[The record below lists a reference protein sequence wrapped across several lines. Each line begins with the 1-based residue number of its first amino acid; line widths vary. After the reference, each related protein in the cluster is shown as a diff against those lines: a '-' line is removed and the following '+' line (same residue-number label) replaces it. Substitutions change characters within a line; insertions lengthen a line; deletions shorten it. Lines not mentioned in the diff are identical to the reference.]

1 MKVPFAVVFFVAS
14 LIAPAFS
21 QSSPFDPCPVQC
33 SIAGPSPSNWTYL
46 HGERA
51 LQRCEETTIFDMA
64 LYSPVNGSDNHV
76 TFRACKS
83 VEVDTTQDIEFSVT
97 PFLFGLPERRNV
109 TSNTTDVRFVSGR
122 PSGNTAG
129 DENSN
134 AKSIVSAAAAL
145 ENVLPSTSD
154 CRHPTV
160 LFANS
165 GEAVVGLYVGREVH
179 TPSAAKIIRTFIE
192 AIESNPLDQVAAAQ
206 VCVDNGE
213 DYPNT
218 WVMGIYADPHGDI
231 AGAQLAVR
239 GWNDAQCLS
248 GFEHEEVWQDT
259 ELNLLKAMQIP
270 QVKALESGLQQSGNS
285 EQQQE
290 GSDLHRRAECRAIQA
305 AKNDGCISLAQ
316 RCGISR
322 TQLANYN
329 KGVDNFCDTLQSDQW
344 VCCSAG
350 DLPDFSPKPNP
361 DGSCATY
368 TVSAHE
374 ICYDIA
380 VTYYLTPKNIEDLN
394 RNTWGWAGCGDM
406 QPGQRICLSTGDPPM
421 PAAISNAVCGPQKP
435 GTLQPTDGTVLTDLN
450 PCPLNVCCNIW
461 GQCGLTS
468 DFCVENKAEIGAPG
482 TSKPGTNG
490 CISNCGME
498 IVKSDPPS
506 SFSRVAYFEAWNK
519 DRECLHMDVTDID
532 TDWFTHIHFAFG
544 DITPDFKVD
553 VSPVQDQFDKM
564 KTMDGGKI
572 KRILSFGG
580 WAFSVERPTY
590 TIFREG
596 VTPENRLV
604 FANNVVSFINENGLE
619 GVDFDWEYPAAPDL
633 SDIPPGIIEEGKNYL
648 EFLKLVKRRL
658 PNKSVSIAAP
668 ASYWYLKGYPIEE
681 IGKVVD
687 YIIYMTYDLHGQW
700 DYGNKWSS
708 EGCPEGN
715 CLRSHVN
722 STEAYN
728 ALAMVTKAGVPS
740 RKVFCGIA
748 SYGRSFK
755 MAKEGC
761 TGPICPFTGSST
773 ESDAAKGVC
782 TDTGGYIASAEI
794 REIIGFGEDSEY
806 TNITTETWHDG
817 ASNSDILV
825 YNGLEWVAWMS
836 DKTKLSRSD
845 WYQELGFGGTS
856 DWAVDLDRYG
866 GAGGVPGED
875 EDDHYGADTMF
886 ESCRCRNVYI
896 AEVLGKMLDAALAK
910 YNNVNNGYDGKFNT
924 YARYMKKAAPKQL
937 ELFML
942 WTGGPGQEFFDC
954 DAKEEFDNLDPYT
967 GRCPVPNDYR
977 ELAMNDWELEYT
989 LINEEGF
996 YEALLEETGH
1006 DETAIEFG
1014 PKTNEEPCYNN
1025 MGHPC
1030 DPYTLEITNSPLVR
1044 KDFEPPNPKDIVET
1058 ALDDVS
1064 ELQSELILTSLEM
1077 AMDLW
1082 EGNDDDVIQVLSMP
1096 VFMVLQAVEAMEEA
1110 KDIGEEIEEEEQALI
1125 LGIISAVLFF
1135 VPLVGYPVALAANMG
1150 RLARIISM
1158 AGVAGEAGEAGLALV
1173 DIIND
1178 PLMAPLAI
1186 MDMLSRRNLRGPD
1199 AYRDAANSRRQM
1211 SSEDLGKLGDVFKRH
1226 DDLLQ
1231 DTLKTCAR

>member
-1 MKVPFAVVFFVAS
+1 
-14 LIAPAFS
+14 
-21 QSSPFDPCPVQC
+21 
-33 SIAGPSPSNWTYL
+33 
-46 HGERA
+46 
-51 LQRCEETTIFDMA
+51 MA
-64 LYSPVNGSDNHV
+64 LYTPVNGSDNHV
-76 TFRACKS
+76 TFRACKA
-83 VEVDTTQDIEFSVT
+83 VQADTTQDIEFSVT
-97 PFLFGLPERRNV
+97 PFMSGLPERRSVALASNTGCIIDDQDV
-109 TSNTTDVRFVSGR
+109 TSNTTDIRFVSGK
-122 PSGNTAG
+122 PSGSGGGSETEG
-129 DENSN
+129 NSGSKN
-134 AKSIVSAAAAL
+134 IVSAATAVL
-145 ENVLPSTSD
+145 EHMISLTSG
-154 CRHPTV
+154 CSRPTV

-165 GEAVVGLYVGREVH
+165 GKAVVGLYIGREVH
-179 TPSAAKIIRTFIE
+179 KPSAAKVVRTFIE
-192 AIESNPLDQVAAAQ
+192 AIHTSPPDQVAAAQ
-206 VCVDNGE
+206 KCGDDGG

-231 AGAQLAVR
+231 ASAQEAVR
-239 GWNDAQCLS
+239 SWNDARCVS
-248 GFEHEEVWQDT
+248 GFENEEVWKDT
-259 ELNLLKAMQIP
+259 ELNLLKAVQIP
-270 QVKALESGLQQSGNS
+270 QVKALESGLQQSGS
-285 EQQQE
+285 TEEQLQE
-290 GSDLHRRAECRAIQA
+290 GPDLHRRAECRAIQA

-329 KGVDNFCDTLQSDQW
+329 KNVENFCDTLQADQW
-344 VCCSAG
+344 ICCSAG

-368 TVSAHE
+368 TISPAE

-380 VTYYLTPKNIEDLN
+380 ETYYLTPKKIEDLN
-394 RNTWGWAGCGDM
+394 KNTWGWAGCGDL

-435 GTLQPTDGTVLTDLN
+435 GTLRPTDGTELTDLN

-461 GQCGLTS
+461 GQCGLTP
-468 DFCVENKAEIGAPG
+468 DFCVENKADTGAPG
-482 TSKPGTNG
+482 TSKPGANG

-498 IVKSDPPS
+498 VVKSDPPS
-506 SFSRVAYFEAWNK
+506 SFSRVAYFEAWNR
-519 DRECLHMDVTDID
+519 DRKCLHMDVTDID

-553 VSPVQDQFDKM
+553 VAPVQEQFDKLKAM
-564 KTMDGGKI
+564 EGGSI

-596 VTPENRLV
+596 VTPENRLN
-604 FANNVVSFINENGLE
+604 FANNVVSFINEHGLE

-633 SDIPPGIIEEGKNYL
+633 PDIPPGIIEEGKNYL

-722 STEAYN
+722 STETYN

-755 MAKEGC
+755 MAKSGC
-761 TGPICPFTGSST
+761 TGPLCKFTGT
-773 ESDAAKGVC
+773 NKESDAAKGVC
-782 TDTGGYIASAEI
+782 TDEAGYIASAEI
-794 REIIGFGEDSEY
+794 REIMEFGVDSEY
-806 TNITTETWHDG
+806 TNITTETWHDEG
-817 ASNSDILV
+817 SNSDILV

-836 DKTKLSRSD
+836 DATKLSRSD

-866 GAGGVPGED
+866 GAGGVPGAD
-875 EDDHYGADTMF
+875 EESDYGDDTPF
-886 ESCRCRNVYI
+886 EACDEEIWYNTLEEVRRDLENIPARCRNVYI
-896 AEVLGKMLDAALAK
+896 SEVLQKMLDAALVK
-910 YNNVNNGYDGKFNT
+910 YHDVNNGYDDKFNT
-924 YARYMKKAAPKQL
+924 YARYMKKAAPKSL
-937 ELFML
+937 DTFMH
-942 WTGGPGQEFFDC
+942 WITGPGQEYFDC
-954 DAKEEFDNLDPYT
+954 DLVDRFGNSNPYD
-967 GRCPVPNDYR
+967 GRCPIPYPRD
-977 ELAMNDWELEYT
+977 ELETGFYELEYT
-989 LINEEGF
+989 LRDEGGF
-996 YEALLEETGH
+996 YTELLNETGL
-1006 DETAIEFG
+1006 DEDAIEFG
-1014 PKTNEEPCYNN
+1014 DKTHET
-1025 MGHPC
+1025 PC
-1030 DPYTLEITNSPLVR
+1030 DIGWNRPCHPYEVDITNCPLVR

-1058 ALDDVS
+1058 ALDDVA
-1064 ELQSELILTSLEM
+1064 ELESELISTSLEM
-1077 AMDLW
+1077 AIGSW
-1082 EGNDDDVIQVLSMP
+1082 EGDDDDVIQVLSMP
-1096 VFMVLQAVEAMEEA
+1096 IFMIIQAVEAMAEA
-1110 KDIGEEIEEEEQALI
+1110 KEIGEELEEEEQERLI

-1135 VPLVGYPVALAANMG
+1135 LPFGGVAAAAVNMG

-1158 AGVAGEAGEAGLALV
+1158 ASLAGEAGLAMV

-1178 PLMAPLAI
+1178 PLMAPLVI
-1186 MDMLSRRNLRGPD
+1186 LDMLSKRNLRTPND
-1199 AYRDAANSRRQM
+1199 YRDAANSRRQM
-1211 SSEDLGKLGDVFKRH
+1211 SSEGLGKLGDVFKRH
-1226 DDLLQ
+1226 DDVLQ
-1231 DTLKTCAR
+1231 DILKTCAR